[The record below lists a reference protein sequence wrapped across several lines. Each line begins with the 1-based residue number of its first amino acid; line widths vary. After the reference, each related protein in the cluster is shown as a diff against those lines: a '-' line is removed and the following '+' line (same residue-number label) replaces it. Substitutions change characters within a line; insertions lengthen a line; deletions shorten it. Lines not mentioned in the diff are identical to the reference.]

1 MVLDNVQR
9 IHLSYLKMPILKR
22 FEILFKILAF
32 SSAIVISRES
42 ATENKLP
49 IRFLIGKGEKEW

>member
-1 MVLDNVQR
+1 
-9 IHLSYLKMPILKR
+9 MPILKR